1 MQSADFINNYIEY
14 LGIMEK
20 DVILRDKSFFSMT
33 EYMEQQHITRE
44 EVLKRLQAS
53 REKKRKR
60 IEEVEQIL
68 RSRYRN
74 RTGEEPKYFFS
85 L

>member
-1 MQSADFINNYIEY
+1 MIE
-14 LGIMEK
+14 
-20 DVILRDKSFFSMT
+20 R
-33 EYMEQQHITRE
+33 MEQQKMTKE

-60 IEEVEQIL
+60 IEEVEEIL
-68 RSRYRN
+68 RARYRD

>member
-1 MQSADFINNYIEY
+1 MQSANLPNNYFEY
-14 LGIMEK
+14 LGIMKK
-20 DVILRDKSFFSMT
+20 DVILRDKSFFIMT
-33 EYMEQQHITRE
+33 EYMEQQNITRE

-68 RSRYRN
+68 RSRYHN
-74 RTGEEPKYFFS
+74 RTSEEPKYFFS

>member
-1 MQSADFINNYIEY
+1 
-14 LGIMEK
+14 MEK
-20 DVILRDKSFFSMT
+20 DVILRNQSFIMI
-33 EYMEQQHITRE
+33 ERMEQQKMTKE

-60 IEEVEQIL
+60 IEEVEEIL
-68 RSRYRN
+68 RARYRD

>member
-1 MQSADFINNYIEY
+1 
-14 LGIMEK
+14 
-20 DVILRDKSFFSMT
+20 MT
-33 EYMEQQHITRE
+33 EHIEQQHITRE